1 VEFQTMAMVSGR
13 DIVRMNAG
21 QFAAAQRTLER
32 AFFDYP
38 LMVYACPDAGPRSR
52 GVRALYTAIL
62 RDSSRYGEIYT
73 SPGVEGVACWLP
85 PGVPLPTLFREF
97 RAGLLGLPFAFGW
110 KPFQRLLK
118 YGQWHTKL
126 HHELTSGP
134 HWFLATIGVDPDH
147 QGKGVGGALLEAVL
161 LKADEQRLPAYL
173 ETHGEKSARLY
184 ERHGFETVRL
194 FEVPGHSVPVWAML
208 RPAHTD

>member
-1 VEFQTMAMVSGR
+1 MTVLTAR
-13 DIVRMNAG
+13 DIVRLNAS
-21 QFAAAQRTLER
+21 QFAAAQGTLER

-38 LMVYACPDAGPRSR
+38 LMVYACPDARRRAR

-62 RDSSRYGEIYT
+62 HDSLRYGEIHT

-85 PGVPLPTLFREF
+85 PNVPLPTLFREIN
-97 RAGLLGLPFAFGW
+97 AGLLSLPLAVGW
-110 KPFQRLLK
+110 KSFRCLLE

-126 HHELTSGP
+126 HHEFTSGP
-134 HWFLATIGVDPDH
+134 HWFLATIGVDPAS
-147 QGKGVGGALLEAVL
+147 QGRGVGSALLEAIAMR
-161 LKADEQRLPAYL
+161 ADEQRLPCYL

-194 FEVPGHSVPVWAML
+194 FEVPGHAIPVWAMF
-208 RPAHTD
+208 RRARSA